1 MIRRSL
7 TKIKGKKKTL
17 QNPQGHPKASSY
29 LSHTHL
35 SHDTSGNEKITLPSY
50 TGNQTILTFP
60 TTTTKIRQGE
70 VEAGSVGVEAVR
82 VATRATTQLE
92 SRLLRFCWHGC
103 AIFRHGGDSV
113 AWFMVMKMS
122 MQMLEVQ
129 DAGKEEQ
136 KLPYLLYLQGGPGF
150 ECRQPTESSGWVQKR
165 GIGLSTPLTVSSMLQ
180 FKSAEE
186 LANFL
191 KHFRADDIVNDAE
204 FIRVRLVPDAG
215 PWTILGQVVR
225 GLFCACC
232 GTKLK
237 EVKAQVY
244 EVKGFMME
252 NIKKEQGKFP
262 NNEGRRRGIL
272 FGS

>member
-70 VEAGSVGVEAVR
+70 VEAVR
-82 VATRATTQLE
+82 VATWATMRLG
-92 SRLLRFCWHGC
+92 SRLLRFCWLHDDGD
-103 AIFRHGGDSV
+103 IFV
-113 AWFMVMKMS
+113 A
-122 MQMLEVQ
+122 
-129 DAGKEEQ
+129 AGKEEQ